1 MDRADD
7 PVRAFVFKHRGTL
20 LALPALALVAFGKPT
35 RGSAAAGLPVAVA
48 GEVLRCWAVGFT
60 GATTRADRVTAPEL
74 VTGGPY
80 AHVRNP
86 LYVGNLIT
94 ALGFTIAFTGG
105 LTPQRRALL
114 ASLGLGT
121 MVAVYAT
128 IVPHEEQFLERT
140 FGEAY
145 AAYKEAVPALGWRA
159 DGAPDGRGKWDAG
172 VIARAE
178 TRTFATFGAM
188 LAALALKLRD

>member
-1 MDRADD
+1 MAEA
-7 PVRAFVFKHRGTL
+7 PPEPAELPAWRAFVFKHRGTL
-20 LALPALALVAFGKPT
+20 LALPAIALVAFGKPT

-114 ASLGLGT
+114 ASLGLGNG
-121 MVAVYAT
+121 Y
-128 IVPHEEQFLERT
+128 E
-140 FGEAY
+140 
-145 AAYKEAVPALGWRA
+145 
-159 DGAPDGRGKWDAG
+159 
-172 VIARAE
+172 
-178 TRTFATFGAM
+178 
-188 LAALALKLRD
+188 LAA